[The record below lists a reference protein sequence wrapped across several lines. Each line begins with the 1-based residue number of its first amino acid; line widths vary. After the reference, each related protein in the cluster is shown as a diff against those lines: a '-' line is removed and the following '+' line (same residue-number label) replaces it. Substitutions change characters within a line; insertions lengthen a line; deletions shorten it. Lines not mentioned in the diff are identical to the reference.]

1 MNFANNIFRLLID
14 LNQRTNKDEIVNHFM
29 KEMGKLFHPVRFS
42 LATSD
47 EKSWKTAKKPAKN
60 SAFFLELKTKKYQF
74 GKIEVQ
80 SSNPLEEDSY
90 TLINN
95 ATQMVSL
102 ILEEITIDEKIEE
115 EKRSLE
121 RIAEERQNR
130 LQQTIDELQKTKN
143 TSLNLIEDL
152 TIEIEKRKH
161 TEKILE
167 ESEERYRLLL
177 DNSLDAILM
186 TSPDGSVLS
195 ANQAACDLFQMTEEE
210 ICRAGRNGLV
220 NLNDPNLPRLLEERE
235 RIGKTHGELTFI
247 RKDGSIIPTEISSS
261 IYTNRKGE
269 VRSSL
274 IIRDISE
281 RKAYEEKL
289 KNSERIFEHS
299 TDMMA
304 ISGFDGFF
312 KVVNPA
318 FEKTLGWS
326 QKELLSHPWI
336 HFVHSEDHE
345 NTRMV
350 KNEIIHGRAAYRFEN
365 RYRCK
370 DGVFKWLSWNAFPYS
385 EEDIMFAVARDITK
399 SKQDEEELRK
409 LKDNLQEEVNQK
421 TMELNK
427 RIDELERFQQATIE
441 REFRIKE
448 LRNEIEQ
455 LRGKNS

>member
-1 MNFANNIFRLLID
+1 MKFANNIFRLLID
-14 LNQRTNKDEIVNHFM
+14 LNQRTNKDEIIDHFM
-29 KEMGKLFHPVRFS
+29 KEMGKLFHPVRLS
-42 LATSD
+42 LATSG
-47 EKSWKTAKKPAKN
+47 EKSWKMNKKPAKN
-60 SAFFLELKTKKYQF
+60 SAFLLELKTKKYQF
-74 GKIEVQ
+74 GQIEVQ
-80 SSNPLEEDSY
+80 SSDPLDEESF

-95 ATQMVSL
+95 AIKMVSL
-102 ILEEITIDEKIEE
+102 ILEEITIDEKIRE

-167 ESEERYRLLL
+167 ESEERYRLVL

-235 RIGKTHGELTFI
+235 RTGKTHGELTFI
-247 RKDGSIIPTEISSS
+247 KKDGSMIPTEISSS

-289 KNSERIFEHS
+289 KNSERIFEHA

-304 ISGFDGFF
+304 ISGIDGFF

-326 QKELLSHPWI
+326 PKEFLSHPWI
-336 HFVHSEDHE
+336 HFVHPDDHK
-345 NTRMV
+345 NTRIIE
-350 KNEIIHGRAAYRFEN
+350 NEIIQGRAAYRFEN

-370 DGVFKWLSWNAFPYS
+370 DGAYKWLSWNAFPYS

-399 SKQDEEELRK
+399 SKQDEEELRL

-421 TMELNK
+421 TRELNK
-427 RIDELERFQQATIE
+427 RIDELERFQEATIE